1 LPTKSVR
8 VVVAVCLV
16 GEESLTRTANL
27 KAPGVEVIPVRYP
40 ALDMTMP
47 GGSFPDV
54 TVHSNGE
61 VPPLVAR
68 AAAYGL
74 FNEAAGNPVVV
85 TSRATG
91 AITIV

>member
-1 LPTKSVR
+1 M
-8 VVVAVCLV
+8 V
-16 GEESLTRTANL
+16 GEESVTRTANL
-27 KAPGVEVIPVRYP
+27 KAPGVDVIPVKYP
-40 ALDMTMP
+40 ALDITMP

-54 TVHSNGE
+54 TVQLNGE

-74 FNEAAGNPVVV
+74 LSEAAGNPVVV

>member
-1 LPTKSVR
+1 
-8 VVVAVCLV
+8 
-16 GEESLTRTANL
+16 
-27 KAPGVEVIPVRYP
+27 
-40 ALDMTMP
+40 MTMP